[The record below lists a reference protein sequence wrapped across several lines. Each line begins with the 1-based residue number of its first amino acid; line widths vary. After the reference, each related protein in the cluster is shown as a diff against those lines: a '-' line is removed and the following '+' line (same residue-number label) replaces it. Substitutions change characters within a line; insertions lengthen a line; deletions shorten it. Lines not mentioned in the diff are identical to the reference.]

1 VAPADDG
8 ATNIERQWFTGDG
21 GRCITKDVVHEHRR
35 DSGQHPLHQEGRFDR
50 WGQNKRVDISVMGFF
65 SRLFGGDDDKAAK
78 WQREDNREAR
88 EWMKARTKEA
98 RDDAFRLFDQG
109 ISASREGAQRGLDIL
124 GQTIPERM
132 RLVQQGRQ
140 RVQDTMLAGSEMYK
154 RALLGLPTDMS
165 ILQKAPMNV
174 NMDFASQR
182 LPSLEA
188 ADAADAAAAETEN
201 NTGVPAPGSPEF
213 YQMIAN
219 AMGGRYSGLPFG
231 GNLQYTPPGQR
242 EPQNRLRS
250 MRGYA

>member
-1 VAPADDG
+1 
-8 ATNIERQWFTGDG
+8 
-21 GRCITKDVVHEHRR
+21 
-35 DSGQHPLHQEGRFDR
+35 
-50 WGQNKRVDISVMGFF
+50 MGFF

-88 EWMKARTKEA
+88 EWIQKRTKETEGK
-98 RDDAFRLFDQG
+98 AFDLFNQG
-109 ISASREGAQRGLDIL
+109 IEARQAGVQRGLDIL
-124 GQTIPERM
+124 SKTIPERM
-132 RLVQQGRQ
+132 RLVQEGRG

-165 ILQKAPMNV
+165 ILRKDPMNV

-182 LPSLEA
+182 LPSIEA
-188 ADAADAAAAETEN
+188 AEAADAAAAETEN

-219 AMGGRYSGLPFG
+219 AMGGGYSGLPFG
-231 GNLQYTPPGQR
+231 GNFQYTPPGQT
-242 EPQNRLRS
+242 EQQNRLRS